1 MEAKNHK
8 EAQRIIKS
16 LSKAKGGG
24 KQKQEGVEDGPD
36 DPVIMKSKGG
46 DDGDSSDDEDITIH
60 LASHNMY
67 VSCTVISG
75 YVMWPILSNETIPHV
90 NQVEIG
96 DNILE

>member
-1 MEAKNHK
+1 MREANKKSKKKVPTKLVIAIMEAKNHK

-75 YVMWPILSNETIPHV
+75 YVM
-90 NQVEIG
+90 
-96 DNILE
+96 